1 MYFGW
6 LKLHR
11 QILDWEWY
19 KNNNTKAVFLHLI
32 LSAGIA
38 ERRQQGFVLKP
49 GELITTLPRLS
60 NETGM
65 TEKEIRTALKHLE
78 KTGEI
83 SQKGTNKFR
92 IITIEKWAFF
102 QGDADETGRQ
112 RADNGQPKG
121 SQRAGLEKE
130 EKKETKKNVY
140 HVRKNRFCNYEM
152 RGDSG
157 TDW

>member
-1 MYFGW
+1 M
-6 LKLHR
+6 
-11 QILDWEWY
+11 
-19 KNNNTKAVFLHLI
+19 
-32 LSAGIA
+32 
-38 ERRQQGFVLKP
+38 LKP

-92 IITIEKWAFF
+92 VITIEKWAFF
-102 QGDADETGRQ
+102 QHDSCEAGRQ
-112 RADNGQPKG
+112 RADNGQTKG

-130 EKKETKKNVY
+130 EKKEKRMCIMCVK
-140 HVRKNRFCNYEM
+140 
-152 RGDSG
+152 
-157 TDW
+157 TDFVIMK